1 MNTLLTERA
10 LRSPHP
16 RSFIAFGERPAGTP
30 ADQLM
35 RAQDVRQP
43 QPIAE
48 RIILQFM
55 RKRQGDRA
63 TWPRG
68 PLVGPATADDDD
80 SMDGGGGSGGEGGS
94 GGGGDGN
101 DGDDEAPGPALS
113 LQDVLAALEAKGVR
127 IDRSSLANATELR
140 KPINLPCGGKSGSG
154 QRAKLRDA
162 GAAIVRGVAAAV
174 NPSGGEDA
182 VTLIAES
189 LIPPA
194 PLEER
199 QLAAAQAKV
208 VENVLR
214 SYEDAKRRGL
224 SKAEQRQRL
233 SALAP
238 VQGRQ
243 GFTLPLLRKK
253 YGLKIS
259 KDEWGMVRLHAAMF
273 GGGGT
278 AEADVPKPAGVD
290 PKKLEEVIEFVY
302 SGDNMQ
308 QVAFGSMDITL
319 STGET
324 LEVPA
329 TMRTL
334 CREKLFEDYASARR
348 SQSGKRW
355 FGPKN
360 KPGSFR
366 FNGVG
371 RSKFLEVASI
381 AAKGDLKQLGALD
394 GIAEFSGR
402 LQFEQLRWIARMLA
416 TLCPA
421 ACGSSMLDVTLAR
434 IDAVEV
440 HIKRDLK
447 AHLSHDD
454 AESCAWHC
462 ANHAHADPDSA
473 DGARPRACEH

>member
-1 MNTLLTERA
+1 VNTLLTERA

-48 RIILQFM
+48 RIILQLM

-273 GGGGT
+273 GG
-278 AEADVPKPAGVD
+278 A
-290 PKKLEEVIEFVY
+290 
-302 SGDNMQ
+302 
-308 QVAFGSMDITL
+308 
-319 STGET
+319 
-324 LEVPA
+324 
-329 TMRTL
+329 
-334 CREKLFEDYASARR
+334 ARR
-348 SQSGKRW
+348 R
-355 FGPKN
+355 PTY
-360 KPGSFR
+360 
-366 FNGVG
+366 
-371 RSKFLEVASI
+371 RSPQAST
-381 AAKGDLKQLGALD
+381 
-394 GIAEFSGR
+394 R
-402 LQFEQLRWIARMLA
+402 R
-416 TLCPA
+416 
-421 ACGSSMLDVTLAR
+421 SSR
-434 IDAVEV
+434 
-440 HIKRDLK
+440 R
-447 AHLSHDD
+447 
-454 AESCAWHC
+454 
-462 ANHAHADPDSA
+462 
-473 DGARPRACEH
+473 